1 MPTFTQFCNF
11 ERAISKISVSQIA
24 AQAFE
29 AGDFLYI
36 FFKVLGLLR
45 LALFKKISLTK
56 KKNCVILSR
65 DTPLLHPCSKKAFHQ
80 HQVRHK

>member
-11 ERAISKISVSQIA
+11 ERAIGKISVFQIA

-36 FFKVLGLLR
+36 FFKVLGFLR
-45 LALFKKISLTK
+45 LALFKKISLI
-56 KKNCVILSR
+56 KKNCVILAR
-65 DTPLLHPCSKKAFHQ
+65 DTPHLHPCSKKAFHQ
-80 HQVRHK
+80 H

>member
-11 ERAISKISVSQIA
+11 ERAIGKISVFQIA

-36 FFKVLGLLR
+36 FFKVLGFLR
-45 LALFKKISLTK
+45 LALFKKISLIK
-56 KKNCVILSR
+56 KKLRNSCPRHS
-65 DTPLLHPCSKKAFHQ
+65 PSPSLL
-80 HQVRHK
+80 

>member
-11 ERAISKISVSQIA
+11 ERAIGKISVFQIA

-36 FFKVLGLLR
+36 FFKVLGFLR
-45 LALFKKISLTK
+45 LALF
-56 KKNCVILSR
+56 
-65 DTPLLHPCSKKAFHQ
+65 
-80 HQVRHK
+80 